1 MTKTLLKL
9 KIEDTFFNLMK
20 GNFQQKQI
28 VASYLMVK
36 RETDKTALVMK
47 EDLKK
52 TRKLFFLIPAYEL
65 IQLTSIAGK
74 VK

>member
-20 GNFQQKQI
+20 GSFQQKQI

-52 TRKLFFLIPAYEL
+52 TRKLFFLIPAYE
-65 IQLTSIAGK
+65 
-74 VK
+74 

>member
-1 MTKTLLKL
+1 MTKILLKL

-20 GNFQQKQI
+20 GNFQQKYK
-28 VASYLMVK
+28 VVSYLMVK

-52 TRKLFFLIPAYEL
+52 TIKLFCFDSCLWIDN
-65 IQLTSIAGK
+65 
-74 VK
+74 

>member
-1 MTKTLLKL
+1 MTKILKL

-20 GNFQQKQI
+20 GNFQQKYK
-28 VASYLMVK
+28 VVSYLMVK

-52 TRKLFFLIPAYEL
+52 TRKLFCFDSCLWIDN
-65 IQLTSIAGK
+65 
-74 VK
+74 